1 MHTRI
6 TYRPVATLGL
16 ALSCAWLSAC
26 STPPG
31 NGSSD
36 TQELPVAAEPA
47 PVSAPQPAGMN
58 SQTSELRN
66 DLAALGLEVS
76 QTAEGRIKLNIAS
89 DVSFG
94 LGSAHLKSSAAQ
106 LLKGLAA
113 VLIKHPESPIEIIGH
128 TDATGSDAVNL
139 PLSAKRAES
148 TRDYL
153 IAQKVAA
160 DRFTT
165 QGWGSDQPVA
175 DNKTAAGRA
184 ANRRVEVFITEH

>member
-1 MHTRI
+1 MSTTNPLRQA
-6 TYRPVATLGL
+6 ATLGL
-16 ALSCAWLSAC
+16 ALCCVWLTAC

-31 NGSSD
+31 EGSGADSA
-36 TQELPVAAEPA
+36 LPAVAEPA
-47 PVSAPQPAGMN
+47 TAPVAEAAVAEQSA
-58 SQTSELRN
+58 LRD
-66 DLAALGLEVS
+66 DLTALGLEVT

-94 LGSAHLKSSAAQ
+94 LGSASLKNSATKLLKS
-106 LLKGLAA
+106 LAA
-113 VLIKHPESPIEIIGH
+113 VLNKHPNSAIEIIGH
-128 TDATGSDAVNL
+128 TDATGSDAINL

-160 DRFTT
+160 ERFTT

-175 DNKTAAGRA
+175 DNNTAAGRA
-184 ANRRVEVFITEH
+184 ANRRVEVFITEQ

>member
-1 MHTRI
+1 
-6 TYRPVATLGL
+6 
-16 ALSCAWLSAC
+16 
-26 STPPG
+26 
-31 NGSSD
+31 
-36 TQELPVAAEPA
+36 
-47 PVSAPQPAGMN
+47 
-58 SQTSELRN
+58 
-66 DLAALGLEVS
+66 
-76 QTAEGRIKLNIAS
+76 
-89 DVSFG
+89 
-94 LGSAHLKSSAAQ
+94 
-106 LLKGLAA
+106 
-113 VLIKHPESPIEIIGH
+113 
-128 TDATGSDAVNL
+128 L